1 MRMRSWV
8 STLGRTNSQLDS
20 NLRAK
25 FRPGDSH
32 MLPPILAKTRT
43 MTCRPRKGVLTQ
55 SPELHCGQAP
65 SLRPTPKCSPGGVA
79 PKWSVHIRAEI
90 KDQPGHRQLR
100 H

>member
-20 NLRAK
+20 SLRAK
-25 FRPGDSH
+25 VRPGDSH

-55 SPELHCGQAP
+55 SPELQYGQAP
-65 SLRPTPKCSPGGVA
+65 SLRPTPKCSPGRVA
-79 PKWSVHIRAEI
+79 PKRSVHIRAEI
-90 KDQPGHRQLR
+90 KDQAGNRELR